1 MDRVLGNGMR
11 LRMKYIVPSSTAKSL
26 PMTSSICLIVPAG
39 ENQEGAHRPQAAH
52 ACEHICCAFNGGFTR
67 PYEFMTLRERYGIGF
82 RATTH
87 ADYTVYCL
95 ENVPDE
101 GVNDAVKFIA
111 GIFEPNVTGQGIQKE
126 MSVIR
131 AEIQSG
137 EPNEGLSW
145 AYSYWIRQGDKRPTA
160 DAIIHRGVTALSPE
174 SAMAFHREWYV
185 PSRCVCVIS
194 TPASQGRRWDDS
206 LMSLMSKPMSWAL
219 PIAPTRPAPCGS
231 CAFLEGVWAVPS
243 TRMWVV
249 CSRAFRVPPGG
260 GSGGGGGDGSAMAET
275 KARCL
280 ITACSRLSTRG
291 DNHGHGG
298 ITSAKSDPITEWT
311 LMDYLRT
318 NLGVAYH
325 VSGSVLPVRDG
336 LGGAH
341 CIAILTA
348 TLSRHLTRREAME
361 CDAIVSQ
368 QCSRLPCRGALNNLV
383 AWYVQN
389 REKEHIREGLSMLR
403 LPTLTSGEPPL
414 NWDLI
419 KRAHDTIDV
428 DSKSIIFSSAE

>member
-1 MDRVLGNGMR
+1 MDRVLGNGLR
-11 LRMKYIVPSSTAKSL
+11 LRMRYLTPPASTTSS
-26 PMTSSICLIVPAG
+26 PMTSSVCLIVPAG

-52 ACEHICCAFNGGFTR
+52 ACEHICCAFNGGFPK
-67 PYEFMTLRERYGIGF
+67 PYAFMTLKEHHGMRF

-87 ADYTVYCL
+87 ADYTIYCL
-95 ENVPDE
+95 ENVPGT
-101 GVNDAVKFIA
+101 GVEDAVKFIA
-111 GIFEPNVTGQGIQKE
+111 GIFEPNATSQGIQKE

-137 EPNEGLSW
+137 EPNEGLAW
-145 AYSYWIRQGDKRPTA
+145 AYSYWLRQGDKRPTA
-160 DAIIHRGVTALSPE
+160 DAIIHRGVTSLTPE
-174 SAMAFHREWYV
+174 TAMAFHREWYV
-185 PSRCVCVIS
+185 PSRCVCVVS
-194 TPASQGRRWDDS
+194 TPAAQGRQWDDS
-206 LMSLMSKPMSWAL
+206 LMRYMSKPNSWML
-219 PIAPTRPAPCGS
+219 PTAPTRPAPCGS
-231 CAFLEGVWAVPS
+231 CAFLEGVWMVPS
-243 TRMWVV
+243 TRMWLI
-249 CSRAFRVPPGG
+249 CSRAFRIPPGG
-260 GSGGGGGDGSAMAET
+260 GSGSGDGYAVAET

-291 DNHGHGG
+291 ENDRTLSSQNAA
-298 ITSAKSDPITEWT
+298 IAEWT

-318 NLGVAYH
+318 NLGAAYH

-336 LGGAH
+336 LGESY

-389 REKEHIREGLSMLR
+389 REGENIREGMSMLR
-403 LPTLTSGEPPL
+403 IAPLSSGEPPL
-414 NWDLI
+414 NWELV
-419 KRAHDTIDV
+419 KRAHETAEV
-428 DSKSIIFSSAE
+428 DSKAIIFSSAE